1 MSVRWLLLV
10 GVRPFIDEVEL
21 LYEFMSVTGEATV
34 MIMVCLN
41 YFKSIPI
48 PPTALLIA
56 SLLIVGGNLGA
67 QVGRLVSDSWI
78 TDRLDCIHHWVHRC
92 KRSSWAAFSSSDSLC
107 TTSSWSGPTCTATA
121 SRRLCSD
128 GSGPITALIPPLH
141 CRLRG
146 ADASPAGFSSRGFP
160 SASTCRAARFGYSS
174 GAITATLLGPC
185 CNPSLA

>member
-10 GVRPFIDEVEL
+10 GMRPFIDEVEL

-67 QVGRLVSDSWI
+67 QVGSFPIHGSLTGWIAHTIGFTDANDHPGPRSPHRTACAPQADGAVRLV
-78 TDRLDCIHHWVHRC
+78 
-92 KRSSWAAFSSSDSLC
+92 
-107 TTSSWSGPTCTATA
+107 PT
-121 SRRLCSD
+121 
-128 GSGPITALIPPLH
+128 LH
-141 CRLRG
+141 RG
-146 ADASPAGFSSRGFP
+146 AHAAMDQVLSPH
-160 SASTCRAARFGYSS
+160 
-174 GAITATLLGPC
+174 
-185 CNPSLA
+185 